1 MIDKENNIITIDL
14 RTKSI
19 RHVLPAQAII
29 TSQVYCTGTDWL
41 FIGYANGFID
51 VFDVMQ
57 GVITPYQIPDLLESQ
72 EDAPESHLVV
82 DLQMHPIELNTLLIG
97 YECTVFI
104 WNIRESTI
112 RHSYSLRKLDKA
124 SCFRNANLTCLAWS
138 PNGSRFIGGYDDG
151 CIHIWEVKNEHKPL
165 SSRKLSE
172 SFLPPTEHQQSTTD
186 PIYQVAWYA
195 NDVARKSYVVVAGGR
210 NPDDIQGLNVLEF
223 DLESEAREAKKQTI
237 MPLPTDLSH
246 FLILST
252 NPYYSGMSNPFGI
265 AVVGIDH
272 CLRAYSLEHG
282 FPSLKLPPALEFL
295 GPNVLNAC
303 HIPQLPS
310 PAFKKLTG
318 ITLNDQKTRYL
329 PITGGV
335 AGPEHV
341 YHVDVN
347 DLLLTIHQGE
357 LIKCWDASYTAL
369 RPLPHLTIHCLDDL
383 DNKDAF
389 LYCLDLNKNNGALAV
404 GFSDGSVLV
413 YEYHGD
419 PEEKYA
425 ADPRLLPR
433 NQVFIDQ
440 CDDTLKEIS
449 GLLEDMGTISDE
461 DVAIK
466 EEHPSNNPFI
476 PNPPPPQEN
485 SPDSTNPFD
494 SPSPTHQQQSKQE
507 THEEESTSECPT
519 PQLPPRNQSQP
530 SIFKKINKTGDAAG
544 FYTSLK
550 ISLDSPIKNVVSL
563 GESL

>member
-1 MIDKENNIITIDL
+1 L

-29 TSQVYCTGTDWL
+29 TSQAYCTGTDWL

-51 VFDVMQ
+51 VFDILQ

-72 EDAPESHLVV
+72 EETVSEGAKSHIVV
-82 DLQMHPIELNTLLIG
+82 DLQMHPTELNTLLIG

-104 WNIRESTI
+104 WNIRENTI
-112 RHSYSLRKLDKA
+112 RRSYSLRKLDK
-124 SCFRNANLTCLAWS
+124 SNPYRNANLTCLAWS

-151 CIHIWEVKNEHKPL
+151 CIHLWEVKNEHKPL

-172 SFLPPTEHQQSTTD
+172 SFLPPTEDQSSTTD

-195 NDVARKSYVVVAGGR
+195 NDVARKSYIVLAGGL
-210 NPDDIQGLNVLEF
+210 NPSDIQGLNVLEF

-246 FLILST
+246 FLILSS
-252 NPYYSGMSNPFGI
+252 NPYFLGTQNPFGI

-272 CLRAYSLEHG
+272 CLRVYSLEHG

-295 GPNVLNAC
+295 SPNVLNAC
-303 HIPQLPS
+303 HIPQLPTA
-310 PAFKKLTG
+310 AFKKLTG
-318 ITLNDQKTRYL
+318 ITLGDRNTRYL

-341 YHVDVN
+341 YHVDAN

-369 RPLPHLTIHCLDDL
+369 RPLSQLTIHCLDDL
-383 DNKDAF
+383 EDKHAF
-389 LYCLDLNKNNGALAV
+389 LSCLDVNKNNGALAV

-419 PEEKYA
+419 PEEKYEI
-425 ADPRLLPR
+425 DPRLLSR
-433 NQVFIDQ
+433 NQEFINH

-449 GLLEDMGTISDE
+449 GLLEDMGPLSDSE
-461 DVAIK
+461 DITNK

-476 PNPPPPQEN
+476 PNPPPQQEN
-485 SPDSTNPFD
+485 TTDSTNPFH
-494 SPSPTHQQQSKQE
+494 SPSPTHQQQPKQE
-507 THEEESTSECPT
+507 AQEEVNTSEGST
-519 PQLPPRNQSQP
+519 PQLPPRNQSKP
-530 SIFKKINKTGDAAG
+530 SIFKKINKTGEAAG
-544 FYTSLK
+544 FYTYAK
-550 ISLDSPIKNVVSL
+550 ISLNSPIKVVLSL